1 MKKSNMK
8 CDGPFCQWPAQPSHN
23 IQPERRIDWLHLILS
38 AIAVLSFLAMAVV
51 ALVIVGS

>member
-8 CDGPFCQWPAQPSHN
+8 GDGPFCQWPAQPSHN

-38 AIAVLSFLAMAVV
+38 AVAVLSFLAMAVV
-51 ALVIVGS
+51 SLVIVGS

>member
-1 MKKSNMK
+1 MKKSDMH
-8 CDGPFCQWPAQPSHN
+8 CDGPFCQWPAQPSRN

-51 ALVIVGS
+51 ALVVVRS